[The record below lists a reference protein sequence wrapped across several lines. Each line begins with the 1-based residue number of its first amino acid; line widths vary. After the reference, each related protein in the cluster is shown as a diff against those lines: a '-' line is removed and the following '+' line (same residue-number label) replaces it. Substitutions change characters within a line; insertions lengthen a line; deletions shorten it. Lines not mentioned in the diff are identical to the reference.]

1 MHGTKVKIAKIAKGD
16 DDDDDDDDVNGT
28 RNLTLRFK
36 KSI

>member
-1 MHGTKVKIAKIAKGD
+1 MHGTNVKIGKIAKE
-16 DDDDDDDDVNGT
+16 DDDDDDVNGT